1 MYRIAVVAEQEREA
15 FHYAEQIARFCG
27 EKGMF
32 PKIEPMMIRNAFF
45 DAVGRDAPTNAVI
58 ALSGVAGL
66 NAAEHL
72 RSLCPRLPDHLVQR
86 SGLFAPRFPPAG
98 GLFPA
103 QAGD

>member
-32 PKIEPMMIRNAFF
+32 PKIEPYDDPERFF
-45 DAVGRDAPTNAVI
+45 DAVRRDAPTNAVI
-58 ALSGVAGL
+58 ALSGVAPAFAL
-66 NAAEHL
+66 
-72 RSLCPRLPDHLVQR
+72 PRLPDHLVQR